1 MATIKE
7 IPAELR
13 PYEKVLKYGPKNL
26 DDSEL
31 LAVILR
37 TGTKGMSS
45 VDLSRN
51 IISAGG
57 GRLSGIRNLNYQKLL
72 RIQGVGRVKAIQI
85 LCLCTLIV
93 RFSAAYY
100 SESEA
105 YESPEWIA
113 HRYMEEMRA
122 EPREQ
127 VRVLYLDGRNRLKA
141 EENLTSGSSDAAMF
155 PIREI
160 LSLAFSH
167 NAPGILVLHNHP
179 SGDPEPSGEDI
190 GATLQL
196 QQAARLVG
204 IRLLDHLII
213 GDRKYTSFRD
223 LGILT

>member
-1 MATIKE
+1 MSTIKD

-13 PYEKVLKYGPKNL
+13 PYEKVLKLGPKSL

-37 TGTKGMSS
+37 TGTRGQNS
-45 VDLSRN
+45 VELARS
-51 IISAGG
+51 ILSAGG
-57 GRLSGIRNLNYQKLL
+57 GRLSGIRSLSYGSLL
-72 RIQGVGRVKAIQI
+72 RIPGVGRVKAIQI

-93 RFSAAYY
+93 RFSASYY

-122 EPREQ
+122 EPREH
-127 VRVLYLDGRNRLKA
+127 VRVLYLNVRNRLIS
-141 EENLTSGSSDAAMF
+141 EENLTVGSADAAMF

-160 LSLAFSH
+160 LSLAFRH
-167 NAPGILVLHNHP
+167 DAPHIVVLHNHP

-190 GATLQL
+190 EATKRLSE
-196 QQAARLVG
+196 AAKLAG

-213 GDRKYTSFRD
+213 GDRKYTSLRD
-223 LGILT
+223 LGILK

>member
-31 LAVILR
+31 LAVSLR

-45 VDLSRN
+45 VDLS
-51 IISAGG
+51 
-57 GRLSGIRNLNYQKLL
+57 GIRNLNYEKLL

-213 GDRKYTSFRD
+213 GDRRYTSFRD

>member
-57 GRLSGIRNLNYQKLL
+57 GRLSGIRNLNYEKLL
-72 RIQGVGRVKAIQI
+72 RIPGVGRVKAIQI

-155 PIREI
+155 PI
-160 LSLAFSH
+160 LAFSH

-196 QQAARLVG
+196 QQAAHLVG